1 MGRLRLIRTFIFVL
15 FFVCLLPPPAHPQR
29 VLRAGIDAA
38 LPPFSFIDPGTNA
51 VRGFN
56 IDLVKLLAANMK
68 AKVKFFSVEG
78 GRMEEYVKDG
88 RVDLIVGEKA
98 GERVQSLELPIQV
111 ERKLFV
117 NNRCVT
123 ITCVRDLPGSTVV
136 VLSGSNFASLIPAWK
151 KVRFIEAESQEKA
164 LQLVDEGKADAYI
177 SPNGRAAVYAIQKG
191 NLRNIKEVGMPVDLV
206 PLAVS
211 VRADNTQLL
220 TELSVAFGKIVENG
234 GYETI
239 CKKWFGHQ
247 VELAD
252 VEKYVKV
259 GAVIA
264 GLLAVMLFGSMI
276 WNRSLKRR
284 VLRVTRDLQLSEQRH
299 KDLVEFS
306 PEMIHLIAADG
317 RIIDANKIAVQ
328 RLGYSREETCSM
340 RVGDIVAPERRHEVE
355 EFIASVF
362 AMEAGAME
370 AGKKELTLCAT
381 GGGRIEVEMSATV
394 VRMPDMVLACCFS
407 RDITERKHLEE
418 ELIQSERLAIMGEMA
433 AGIAHEINNPLGIIL
448 ANTEELVQ
456 QNAGDGETKE
466 SLQAIERNAVRAGKF
481 IDDLL
486 TFTRPSAPTKA
497 RIDLATLVEESL
509 SLCKQQLRQ
518 KQIEVEKAFTGAPLF
533 FEGDDSQIQ
542 QVVVNL
548 VLNAIQAM
556 PGKGKL
562 RVRAGRGDDDGVGSI
577 RLEIADSGMGIP
589 EKDLAKIFDPFY
601 TARKNKGFG
610 LGLSISKRIIEK
622 HNGTVRVESEEGR
635 GTVIY
640 IDLPACPSTE
650 AMERTGREGSLG

>member
-1 MGRLRLIRTFIFVL
+1 
-15 FFVCLLPPPAHPQR
+15 
-29 VLRAGIDAA
+29 VLRAGIDAS

-51 VRGFN
+51 VRGFD

-68 AKVKFFSVEG
+68 ARVRFFPVEG
-78 GRMEEYVKDG
+78 GRMEKYINDG
-88 RVDLIVGEKA
+88 RVDLIIGEKA
-98 GERVQSLELPIQV
+98 ADRLQSLELPIQV

-117 NNRCVT
+117 SNRCVT
-123 ITCVRDLPGSTVV
+123 ITCVRDLPGATVV
-136 VLSGSNFASLIPAWK
+136 MLKGNNFASLVPAAEN
-151 KVRFIEAESQEKA
+151 VRFIEAESQEKA

-177 SPNGRAAVYAIQKG
+177 SPNGRAAVYAIQKS
-191 NLRNIKEVGMPVDLV
+191 NMRNIKEVGMPVDSV

-211 VRADNTQLL
+211 VRVDNTQLL
-220 TELSVAFGKIVENG
+220 TELSVAFGKVVENG
-234 GYETI
+234 SYETI

-247 VELAD
+247 VQLAD
-252 VEKYVKV
+252 VGKYVKV

-264 GLLAVMLFGSMI
+264 GLLAMMLLGSII

-284 VLRVTRDLQLSEQRH
+284 VLRVTGDLQFSEQRH

-340 RVGDIVAPERRHEVE
+340 RVGDIVAPERRAEVE

-370 AGKKELTLCAT
+370 AGKKELTLCAR

-394 VRMPDMVLACCFS
+394 VRGPDMVLACCFS
-407 RDITERKHLEE
+407 RDITERKRLEE

-448 ANTEELVQ
+448 ANTEELLQ
-456 QNAGDGETKE
+456 QSAGDGETQE
-466 SLQAIERNAVRAGKF
+466 SLEAIERNAVRAGKF

-486 TFTRPSAPTKA
+486 TFTRPTAPTKV
-497 RIDLATLVEESL
+497 RIDLAALVEESL
-509 SLCKQQLRQ
+509 SLCKQQLKQ
-518 KQIEVEKAFTGAPLF
+518 KQIEVEKVFAGAPLF

-556 PGKGKL
+556 PVRGKL
-562 RVRAGRGDDDGVGSI
+562 AVRGARDGDDGAGSI

-622 HNGTVRVESEEGR
+622 HNGTVRVDSEVGR

-640 IDLPACPSTE
+640 IDLPACPAPE
-650 AMERTGREGSLG
+650 AAERSGKEGGLG